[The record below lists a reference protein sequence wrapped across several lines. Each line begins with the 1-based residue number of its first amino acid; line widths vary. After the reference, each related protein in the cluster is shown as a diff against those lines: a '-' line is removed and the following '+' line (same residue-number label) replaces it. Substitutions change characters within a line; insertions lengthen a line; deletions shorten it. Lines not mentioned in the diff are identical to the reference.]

1 MTSRGCMQQNPV
13 SVKPRTN
20 NLDSLKKKKKRQRKD
35 KTKKQKGKEPGG
47 KTYEPY
53 QQNASMD
60 SDSNKPRTNE
70 RRTKPGQ
77 LEPVVTIL

>member
-1 MTSRGCMQQNPV
+1 MTSWVCKQQNPV
-13 SVKPRTN
+13 NVKLRTN
-20 NLDSLKKKKKRQRKD
+20 NLDSLKKKKRQRKD
-35 KTKKQKGKEPGG
+35 KMKKQKGKEPGD

-60 SDSNKPRTNE
+60 SDSNKPPVNE
-70 RRTKPGQ
+70 RQTKLGQ

>member
-1 MTSRGCMQQNPV
+1 MYAAKSSKCKTKDKQPGFF
-13 SVKPRTN
+13 
-20 NLDSLKKKKKRQRKD
+20 KKKKKRQRKD